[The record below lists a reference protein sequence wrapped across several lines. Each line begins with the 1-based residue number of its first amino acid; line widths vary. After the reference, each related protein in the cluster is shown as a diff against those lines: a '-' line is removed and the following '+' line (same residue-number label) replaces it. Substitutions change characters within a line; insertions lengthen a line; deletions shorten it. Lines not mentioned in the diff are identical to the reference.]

1 MRMMPHEGLHRDGFE
16 VVVASNVRDALGL
29 IATEALD
36 VFFQIP
42 TCLSQGMASLWSARC
57 VILIPMH

>member
-1 MRMMPHEGLHRDGFE
+1 VRMMPHEGLHRDGFE
-16 VVVASNVRDALGL
+16 VVVASNVRDGLGSSQRKL
-29 IATEALD
+29 LMS
-36 VFFQIP
+36 FFQIP